1 VIESFADPEAEKIFN
16 GIVSRKLPLLIQQT
30 ARRRLVYLDD
40 ADDLRDLLAPHPVTD
55 LRRFIE
61 TARVNTASVST
72 TNIECASGGK
82 RAKRQ
87 M

>member
-30 ARRRLVYLDD
+30 ARRRLVYFDD
-40 ADDLRDLLAPHPVTD
+40 SDVLRTCSLHPVTD

-72 TNIECASGGK
+72 TNIESASGGK